1 MRSDDTGSTNGGAVA
16 IDTFD
21 KHHGIALWPTPSSDP
36 RDPLR
41 WRKRVKIMAM
51 LAVSLSN
58 FVANVAGAGFSVA
71 VPVLIAQFQ
80 KSPSEVNALLTVC
93 LIHSRLPC
101 IGGGTR
107 LTRDAVLS
115 VQLPAPR
122 SG

>member
-1 MRSDDTGSTNGGAVA
+1 MHSDDTGPANGGAVA
-16 IDTFD
+16 IDTSD

-41 WRKRVKIMAM
+41 WRKRVKIMAV

-80 KSPSEVNALLTVC
+80 KSPSEVNGLLTVC
-93 LIHSRLPC
+93 LIDSRLLC

-107 LTRDAVLS
+107 LTCNAMTL

-122 SG
+122 PW